1 MTDSRTNKAV
11 VANNFLE
18 AVSDIWYGF
27 TEFVAENLACVF
39 GTLVILLIIAGLL
52 TVALPVTFKGTV
64 TDYRWEN
71 TIEVKRYTF
80 CSESGW
86 DLPEGATVTK
96 TQQEVHHYW
105 YQTVHVGKTTTTIPH
120 PVYMTKYYYT
130 IYRWK
135 NVEPI
140 VTGAH
145 DRNIYYAETDLP
157 TAIND
162 PAEGDLIQGNRYSIC
177 YVTVLDKNGNQYEEA
192 ISYNDWVEYEIGS
205 DITYKTTL
213 MNHWTHKVKGE

>member
-1 MTDSRTNKAV
+1 MTDSRANKTV
-11 VANNFLE
+11 FANNFLE

-39 GTLVILLIIAGLL
+39 GTLVILLIIAGLC

-80 CSESGW
+80 CEEDDW
-86 DLPEGATVTK
+86 NLPEGATLIETK
-96 TQQEVHHYW
+96 REFHHMETY
-105 YQTVHVGKTTTTIPH
+105 TIGKTVTSR
-120 PVYMTKYYYT
+120 PVYRTKYYYT
-130 IYRWK
+130 IYRWL

-157 TAIND
+157 TVIND

-192 ISYNDWVEYEIGS
+192 ISYNDWVEYETGS

-213 MNHWTHKVKGE
+213 MNHWTHRTI